1 MRTTQIKGEVNWR
14 MRLWE
19 LVARAGATQQW
30 YSARRSPRPS
40 GEYSS
45 RPDGQKVG
53 EATFADGYFGPSL
66 NVDSTELARA
76 AYIGF
81 LETLHLIWTN
91 VIRPAILLA
100 NLFNVC
106 SRVAAHVGKA
116 AHRIDLPH
124 NQSQDQFD
132 WKQHLQSIW
141 FRSVKMLCFNPFSS
155 FLHRCRHTQVHA
167 LAICS
172 PISLVESSNSD
183 CLVDPVHW
191 EDDSVNSKYFVQLTS
206 SALFILVA
214 FSSLQTPEEEDDPLP
229 HIGSSLHHRSHH
241 HHYHHH
247 HLLQYYQYKHHHH
260 Q

>member
-19 LVARAGATQQW
+19 LVAWAG
-30 YSARRSPRPS
+30 ARRSPRPS

-132 WKQHLQSIW
+132 WKQHLQSKW

-172 PISLVESSNSD
+172 PISLMESSNSD

-191 EDDSVNSKYFVQLTS
+191 EDDSVNPKYFVQLTS

-214 FSSLQTPEEEDDPLP
+214 NSEEEDDPLP
-229 HIGSSLHHRSHH
+229 HIGSSLYLSLHHRSH

-247 HLLQYYQYKHHHH
+247 HLLQYHQYKHHHH